1 MIDNKSRK
9 NSPHNYLESDS
20 QTEEKLIEIPNI
32 YIYIYIYIYS
42 GKEKFIDDLRLL

>member
-32 YIYIYIYIYS
+32 YIYIYIYS